1 MECGQGHKYES
12 DVYWILLQ
20 GKELFFS
27 HFRNHIWLHS
37 RSGWS
42 SLPDPAT
49 AYSTEQILAFGPTIE
64 QAWLHTDFIANFV
77 ATTPFSDRM
86 ELVADDLLEG
96 LGPAFAALLA
106 TPDTTGGYLINPS
119 GKDFQICSGG
129 RMSPTN
135 IEF

>member
-1 MECGQGHKYES
+1 MTRHRDSHGGRAEDCARE
-12 DVYWILLQ
+12 LLVPPVHARDGASCALWQ
-20 GKELFFS
+20 PIYGEP
-27 HFRNHIWLHS
+27 RA
-37 RSGWS
+37 
-42 SLPDPAT
+42 LPAKHAPWRKPPG
-49 AYSTEQILAFGPTIE
+49 S
-64 QAWLHTDFIANFV
+64 
-77 ATTPFSDRM
+77 SDRM